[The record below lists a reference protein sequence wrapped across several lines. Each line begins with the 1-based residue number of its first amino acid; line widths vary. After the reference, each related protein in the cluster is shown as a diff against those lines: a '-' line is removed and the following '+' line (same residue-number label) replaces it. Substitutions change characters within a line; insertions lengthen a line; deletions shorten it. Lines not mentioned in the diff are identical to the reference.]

1 MARPTKLTPETQTKY
16 LNGLKLGLTK
26 ELAASYAG
34 VGERPIYDWIAR
46 GNAEP
51 ESIYSQFS
59 QAVKEAE
66 GQCAAV
72 CMGRIQRAAE
82 EGSWQAA
89 SWIMERRFGY
99 RRDSLIS
106 LSTETADDTELTVVD
121 PNAAD
126 GRALVIEHVSKLPE
140 DLILAALNLKTA
152 GDAK

>member
-16 LNGLKLGLTK
+16 LNGLKLGLTQ

-34 VGERPIYDWIAR
+34 VGERTIYDWIAR

-51 ESIYSQFS
+51 ETIYSQFS

-106 LSTETADDTELTVVD
+106 LSTEAADDTELTVVD
-121 PNAAD
+121 PNAPD
-126 GRALVIEHVSKLPE
+126 GRALVIEHVAQLPE
-140 DLILAALNLKTA
+140 DLILAALNLKNA
-152 GDAK
+152 GEAK